1 MIQPIQIR
9 NVEIGSG
16 VPKVIV
22 PIVGKTEEA
31 ILAKAGE
38 IASMPIH
45 TVEWRVDFYDDV
57 FDTEKTLA
65 TLKKLRC
72 ALGTLPLLFTFRT
85 KKEGGEKEITM
96 EQYTALNLAVAASG
110 DADLIDVEIFSGD
123 GVVKANIDGI
133 HKAGALVVGSNHDF
147 FATPEKDDIVS
158 RLR

>member
-65 TLKKLRC
+65 TLKSCAVRSARSRCCSPSAPKRKAARRRSPWSSTLR
-72 ALGTLPLLFTFRT
+72 
-85 KKEGGEKEITM
+85 
-96 EQYTALNLAVAASG
+96 
-110 DADLIDVEIFSGD
+110 
-123 GVVKANIDGI
+123 
-133 HKAGALVVGSNHDF
+133 
-147 FATPEKDDIVS
+147 
-158 RLR
+158 

>member
-65 TLKKLRC
+65 TLTFLKKAIWKRSFLLYEKQ
-72 ALGTLPLLFTFRT
+72 LGILLFFLPSAPKR
-85 KKEGGEKEITM
+85 K
-96 EQYTALNLAVAASG
+96 AARRRSPW
-110 DADLIDVEIFSGD
+110 S
-123 GVVKANIDGI
+123 
-133 HKAGALVVGSNHDF
+133 S
-147 FATPEKDDIVS
+147 T
-158 RLR
+158 LR